1 MMCQPTESRGTSPR
15 RHQCQSVC
23 GPSSSRVV
31 DQTAQNMHVCHKTP
45 NTNKRA
51 GMRRVW
57 SHHAATRNNRPPS
70 TGGVLPGRWEVH
82 SRWPVDHDD
91 GCAVRTLRNECK
103 TDQTE
108 SKRTASHRPIPKY
121 KKTARHRLYNTKARL
136 TKIFETHH
144 PTQLE
149 VERVILAV

>member
-1 MMCQPTESRGTSPR
+1 MCQPTESRGTSPR

-31 DQTAQNMHVCHKTP
+31 DQTAQNMHVRHKTP

-82 SRWPVDHDD
+82 SRWPVDHDN
-91 GCAVRTLRNECK
+91 GCAVRMLRNMNDMRINPK
-103 TDQTE
+103 GRRGTDLFQN
-108 SKRTASHRPIPKY
+108 Y
-121 KKTARHRLYNTKARL
+121 QKTARHRLKYNTKARL
-136 TKIFETHH
+136 TKRK
-144 PTQLE
+144 QG
-149 VERVILAV
+149 